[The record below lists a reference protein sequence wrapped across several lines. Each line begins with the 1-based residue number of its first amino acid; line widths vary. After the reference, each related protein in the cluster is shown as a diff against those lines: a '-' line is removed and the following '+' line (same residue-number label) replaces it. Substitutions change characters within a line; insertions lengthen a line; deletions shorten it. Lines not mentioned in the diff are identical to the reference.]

1 MWRSLR
7 FRIILA
13 MVVVST
19 LGIAITALL
28 ASRTTANLFE
38 EFAGRHVG
46 PREAPMIRILVDHFR
61 ANQGW
66 TKVQPLVENLGQ
78 TTNDRVIL
86 ANADGQIVGDSDTSL
101 LGKVMVDDFPPSFFA
116 IMVGKVMVGKLY
128 IDPFKLREV
137 ENDAFIGQ
145 INRTVL
151 IGAGGVILVAL
162 AVTSLISRTMIRP
175 VEQLTTAVQ
184 RMEKGDMA
192 ARVNIRS
199 TSEVGRL
206 ARAFNQM
213 AESLAH
219 LEQLRRN
226 MVSDVAHEL
235 RTPLTNI
242 RGYLEAVR
250 DGLMQADTKL
260 VDNLYE
266 EAMLLNRLVDDL
278 QELSLAE
285 AGHLNLERQVQ
296 EIEPLVHTAVELS
309 RPQANERKLELI
321 EDIQPGLS
329 PISVDDHRII
339 QVLRNLINN
348 AIDYS
353 PVGEQIKVSARG
365 EDAGIHIS
373 VADAGP
379 GIAPEQ
385 LSMVFE
391 RFYRADSSR
400 ARSSGGAGLGLAI
413 VRQLVELH
421 GGRVWAE
428 SEPGRGAVFH
438 VQLPAIP
445 SSITLP

>member
-1 MWRSLR
+1 
-7 FRIILA
+7 
-13 MVVVST
+13 
-19 LGIAITALL
+19 
-28 ASRTTANLFE
+28 
-38 EFAGRHVG
+38 
-46 PREAPMIRILVDHFR
+46 
-61 ANQGW
+61 
-66 TKVQPLVENLGQ
+66 
-78 TTNDRVIL
+78 
-86 ANADGQIVGDSDTSL
+86 
-101 LGKVMVDDFPPSFFA
+101 
-116 IMVGKVMVGKLY
+116 
-128 IDPFKLREV
+128 
-137 ENDAFIGQ
+137 
-145 INRTVL
+145 
-151 IGAGGVILVAL
+151 
-162 AVTSLISRTMIRP
+162 
-175 VEQLTTAVQ
+175 
-184 RMEKGDMA
+184 
-192 ARVNIRS
+192 
-199 TSEVGRL
+199 
-206 ARAFNQM
+206 
-213 AESLAH
+213 
-219 LEQLRRN
+219 
-226 MVSDVAHEL
+226 
-235 RTPLTNI
+235 
-242 RGYLEAVR
+242 
-250 DGLMQADTKL
+250 
-260 VDNLYE
+260 
-266 EAMLLNRLVDDL
+266 
-278 QELSLAE
+278 LSC
-285 AGHLNLERQVQ
+285 
-296 EIEPLVHTAVELS
+296 
-309 RPQANERKLELI
+309 PQANERKLELI